1 MKVHRENN
9 VIGDKLKELLTYI
22 KIQSQSLGKTVCTK
36 RHFIDP
42 ASLEYDPRFLVFEY
56 VFDIILRKRQVEIVT
71 SFYRSIISGDSR
83 VQQMIMGA
91 GKTTVV
97 GPLLTLMLADGKQLI
112 MQVMPSALLQQ
123 TKDVMKSC
131 FSTAILPKKVFT
143 LEFERSVEDS
153 AEFVSKLYAKL
164 NDARKG
170 GSVVCAAPEAIKSL
184 ALKFVEHLH
193 SIEEFDTSLL
203 VPGSSVRENEIALD
217 MKDKM
222 IAKSDMADSLIKVLD
237 MWKKGVLIMDEVD
250 VLLHPLRSELNFPI
264 GHKYPY

>member
-1 MKVHRENN
+1 
-9 VIGDKLKELLTYI
+9 
-22 KIQSQSLGKTVCTK
+22 
-36 RHFIDP
+36 
-42 ASLEYDPRFLVFEY
+42 
-56 VFDIILRKRQVEIVT
+56 
-71 SFYRSIISGDSR
+71 
-83 VQQMIMGA
+83 
-91 GKTTVV
+91 
-97 GPLLTLMLADGKQLI
+97 MLADGKQLI

-131 FSTAILPKKVFT
+131 FSTSILPKKVFT

-170 GSVVCAAPEAIKSL
+170 GSVCAAPEAIKSL

-264 GHKYPY
+264 GHKYPIDLSDIDGTYLYIYATQFFTQKQENSLMHLTYKLLKACKLITKRFLKG